1 MSHID
6 KFEGRWSFL
15 SNFHPCRIE
24 HRGVLYPSVEHYYV
38 ALKVTGMQF
47 IDGKYYTAADFRE
60 LVAIIPSA
68 SDVKSLGRRVKVR
81 SDWDEKKLDFMNW
94 GIREKFKN
102 EKLSEMLLS
111 TGDAFLTELNWWHD
125 CYWGQCSCAKCNN
138 SGDNHLGKIL
148 MKVRDE
154 LKHQN
159 DRPSLEDEIKRD
171 SLK

>member
-47 IDGKYYTAADFRE
+47 IDGKYYTAADLRE
-60 LVAIIPSA
+60 LIAIIPSA
-68 SDVKSLGRRVKVR
+68 SDVKKLGRRVKVR

-94 GIREKFKN
+94 GIREKFKHQDL
-102 EKLSEMLLS
+102 KEMLLA
-111 TGDAFLTELNWWHD
+111 TDDEELVEGNWWND
-125 CYWGQCSCAKCNN
+125 TFWGVCRGDGENN
-138 SGDNHLGKIL
+138 LGKII

-154 LKHQN
+154 LRQQN
-159 DRPSLEDEIKRD
+159 DKLSLEEILFPK
-171 SLK
+171 K